1 MIVLGVSPL
10 DADATASLYRDGRW
24 SAIAEERLSR
34 RKLHDGFPHLAL
46 GELLRGAGAVPA
58 DVDLVAY
65 PFLSWRREAA
75 HMAGGFLRDLPAA
88 LREPPRPAAR
98 HLRSY
103 ARWCLRS
110 MRDHRRYHRELE
122 TALRQW
128 GVVAPL
134 VRVEHHLAHAA
145 SAYLTSGF
153 GDALALTLDWYG
165 SGLSG
170 SVSRCGPDG
179 IERLAGFRYPHS
191 AGLFYAQVTSAL
203 GFRAARH
210 EGKITGLAAYGD
222 PAVLGADVL
231 ARFEAGGGGFRYRSA
246 MDGSFARRLAA
257 RYPRE
262 HVAAAYQHAL
272 ETVACGVA
280 SHWLRATGLRDVV
293 LAGGV
298 AANVK
303 LNQRIAEL
311 GGAGRVFVHPAMGDG
326 GTGVGAT
333 LAVLLARGEAAS
345 REWETCFLGRDYAE
359 DEMAAAL
366 RQAGLEAAR
375 PADWPAEVAALLAG
389 GKVVARFGGAMEYGP
404 RALGNRSVLCAAT
417 DPAVN
422 DRLNERLGR
431 TEFMPFA
438 PATLGE
444 HAAERYRLVDRLEL
458 TARFMT
464 VTVPCTGLF
473 RRESPAAVHVDGTA
487 RPQLVRREDNPDL
500 HAILEAY
507 RLRTG
512 IPTLINTSFNMHEEP
527 IVCTPEDAIRAFRQ
541 GRLDALSMGPFLV
554 RAPQAQPA
562 SPPPYTRG
570 GETR

>member
-10 DADATASLYRDGRW
+10 DADATASLYLDGDWR
-24 SAIAEERLSR
+24 AIAEERLSR
-34 RKLHDGFPHLAL
+34 RKLHAGFPHLAL
-46 GELLRGAGAVPA
+46 GELLRSTGTRPG
-58 DVDLVAY
+58 DIDLVAY
-65 PFLSWRREAA
+65 PFQSWRREAA
-75 HMAGGFLRDLPAA
+75 HMIGGFLRGLPAA

-110 MRDHRRYHRELE
+110 AREHRRYHRELE
-122 TALRQW
+122 AGLRQW
-128 GVVAPL
+128 GVRAPL

-153 GDALALTLDWYG
+153 GEALALTLDWYG

-170 SVSRCGPDG
+170 SASRCGPDG

-191 AGLFYAQVTSAL
+191 TGLFYAQVTSAL

-222 PAVLGADVL
+222 PAVLGETVRDRFRVAD
-231 ARFEAGGGGFRYRSA
+231 GGFRYRSG

-257 RYPRE
+257 RHPRE
-262 HVAAAYQHAL
+262 HVAAAWQHAL
-272 ETVACGVA
+272 ESVVGEVAA
-280 SHWLRATGLRDVV
+280 HWLRETGLRRVV

-311 GGAGRVFVHPAMGDG
+311 DGVEQVFVHPAMGDG

-333 LAVLLARGEAAS
+333 LALLFERGRTAS
-345 REWETCFLGRDYAE
+345 REWGTCFLGPDYGD
-359 DEMAAAL
+359 DELEAAL
-366 RQAGLEAAR
+366 RAAGVDAAR
-375 PADWPAEVAALLAG
+375 PPDWPDAVARLLAG

-417 DPAVN
+417 DPAIN
-422 DRLNERLGR
+422 DRLNGRLGR

-438 PATLGE
+438 PATLAG
-444 HAAERYRLVDRLEL
+444 HADGRYLHADRLGL

-464 VTVPCTGLF
+464 VTVPCTDLL

-507 RLRTG
+507 RRRTG

-527 IVCTPEDAIRAFRQ
+527 IVCTPEDAIRAFLR
-541 GRLDALSMGPFLV
+541 GGLDALSMGPFLAS
-554 RAPQAQPA
+554 APDAAPTSA
-562 SPPPYTRG
+562 
-570 GETR
+570 

>member
-1 MIVLGVSPL
+1 M
-10 DADATASLYRDGRW
+10 
-24 SAIAEERLSR
+24 
-34 RKLHDGFPHLAL
+34 
-46 GELLRGAGAVPA
+46 
-58 DVDLVAY
+58 
-65 PFLSWRREAA
+65 
-75 HMAGGFLRDLPAA
+75 
-88 LREPPRPAAR
+88 
-98 HLRSY
+98 
-103 ARWCLRS
+103 
-110 MRDHRRYHRELE
+110 
-122 TALRQW
+122 
-128 GVVAPL
+128 
-134 VRVEHHLAHAA
+134 
-145 SAYLTSGF
+145 
-153 GDALALTLDWYG
+153 
-165 SGLSG
+165 
-170 SVSRCGPDG
+170 
-179 IERLAGFRYPHS
+179 
-191 AGLFYAQVTSAL
+191 
-203 GFRAARH
+203 
-210 EGKITGLAAYGD
+210 
-222 PAVLGADVL
+222 
-231 ARFEAGGGGFRYRSA
+231 
-246 MDGSFARRLAA
+246 
-257 RYPRE
+257 
-262 HVAAAYQHAL
+262 
-272 ETVACGVA
+272 
-280 SHWLRATGLRDVV
+280 RATGLRDVV

-298 AANVK
+298 GANVK

-359 DEMAAAL
+359 DELAAAL
-366 RQAGLEAAR
+366 RQAGLDAAR

-438 PATLGE
+438 PATLAE

-464 VTVPCTGLF
+464 VTVPCTDLF

-487 RPQLVRREDNPDL
+487 RPQLVRREDNPGL

-512 IPTLINTSFNMHEEP
+512 IPTLINTPFNMHEEP
-527 IVCTPEDAIRAFRQ
+527 IVCTPEDAIRAFRE

-562 SPPPYTRG
+562 PPPPYTRG

>member
-1 MIVLGVSPL
+1 MIVLGISPL
-10 DADATASLYRDGRW
+10 DADATASLYLDGTWR
-24 SAIAEERLSR
+24 AIAEERLSR
-34 RKLHDGFPHLAL
+34 RKLHAGFPHLAL
-46 GELLRGAGAVPA
+46 GELLRSTGARPG

-65 PFLSWRREAA
+65 PFQSWRREAA
-75 HMAGGFLRDLPAA
+75 HMIGGFLRGLPGA

-110 MRDHRRYHRELE
+110 ARDHRRYHRELE
-122 TALRQW
+122 AGLRQW
-128 GVVAPL
+128 GVRAPL
-134 VRVEHHLAHAA
+134 ARVEHHLAHAA

-153 GDALALTLDWYG
+153 GEALALTLDWYG

-191 AGLFYAQVTSAL
+191 TGLFYAQVTSAL

-222 PAVLGADVL
+222 PAVLGGAVRDRFRVADG
-231 ARFEAGGGGFRYRSA
+231 AFRYRSG

-257 RYPRE
+257 RHPRE
-262 HVAAAYQHAL
+262 HVAAAWQHAL
-272 ETVACGVA
+272 ESVVREVAA
-280 SHWLRATGLRDVV
+280 HWLRETGLRRVV

-303 LNQRIAEL
+303 LNQRIAEID
-311 GGAGRVFVHPAMGDG
+311 GVERVFVHPAMGDG

-333 LAVLLARGEAAS
+333 LALLFERGRTAS
-345 REWETCFLGRDYAE
+345 REWETCFLGQDYGDGE
-359 DEMAAAL
+359 LEAAL
-366 RQAGLEAAR
+366 RAAGLDAER
-375 PADWPAEVAALLAG
+375 PPDWPDAVARLLAG

-417 DPAVN
+417 DPAIN
-422 DRLNERLGR
+422 DWLNARLGR

-438 PATLGE
+438 PATLAGC
-444 HAAERYRLVDRLEL
+444 ADGRYLHVDRLGL

-464 VTVPCTGLF
+464 ATVPCTDLL

-507 RLRTG
+507 RRRTG

-541 GRLDALSMGPFLV
+541 GRLDALSMGPFLAL
-554 RAPQAQPA
+554 APDAA
-562 SPPPYTRG
+562 PPP
-570 GETR
+570 